1 MNTFS
6 KKAAFASIMT
16 IFISSN
22 DLMASDLS
30 HDPFE
35 VFPAVEMTHCNGCN
49 DQFVTEVYQ
58 EGEGTFKRT
67 LEQAHRCSSLIYREK
82 KSLSFSQENDNPVM
96 GLLSPSLDDIS
107 LSSKETNLS
116 FEDVN
121 YFEDITQEFK
131 GSAFTGYLLRNYFS
145 KPLSFEVKTPETLS
159 FEPHSFETEI
169 PEFVL
174 PELRDSDIE
183 TLDIQIIPAELVP
196 SEDTK

>member
-16 IFISSN
+16 TFISSN
-22 DLMASDLS
+22 GLMASDLDY
-30 HDPFE
+30 DPFA
-35 VFPAVEMTHCNGCN
+35 VFPTVELTLCSGCN
-49 DQFVTEVYQ
+49 QGFATEVYE
-58 EGEGTFKRT
+58 EGAGSFKRT
-67 LEQAHRCSSLIYREK
+67 LDQAHKCESLIYTGK

-107 LSSKETNLS
+107 LSSKETNLY

-131 GSAFTGYLLRNYFS
+131 GSAFTGYLLSNYFS

-159 FEPHSFETEI
+159 FEPEI

-174 PELRDSDIE
+174 PELRGSDIE
-183 TLDIQIIPAELVP
+183 NLDIQIIPAELVP